1 MREKAARCARTC
13 LKPELGAGF
22 LAQSSTNFGQETDMT
37 GGLAAIRG
45 CAMVTIRRIAM
56 AAAACAVA
64 SLTALADDQKPPQAQ
79 PVYTPRLNNIMILT
93 QLGHFKLWY
102 AGAVQ
107 NWPLANYELEQI
119 RASISIA
126 KTLYPDSEKSNMD
139 TMRPAA
145 EDLDKAINAKDA
157 ASFTRAY
164 SKLTA
169 ACNACHEATG
179 FGFIKI
185 RVPRLSPIETS
196 PFSDESFNG
205 K

>member
-1 MREKAARCARTC
+1 
-13 LKPELGAGF
+13 
-22 LAQSSTNFGQETDMT
+22 
-37 GGLAAIRG
+37 
-45 CAMVTIRRIAM
+45 MVTVRRIAI

-64 SLTALADDQKPPQAQ
+64 SLSALADDQKPAPGQQ
-79 PVYTPRLNNIMILT
+79 VYTPRLNDIMVIT

-119 RASISIA
+119 RASIRLA
-126 KTLYPDSEKSNMD
+126 KTLFPDSDKSNMD

-145 EDLDKAINAKDA
+145 EDLDKAIKASDA
-157 ASFTRAY
+157 AGFTRAY

>member
-1 MREKAARCARTC
+1 
-13 LKPELGAGF
+13 
-22 LAQSSTNFGQETDMT
+22 
-37 GGLAAIRG
+37 
-45 CAMVTIRRIAM
+45 MVTLGRIAI

-64 SLTALADDQKPPQAQ
+64 SLPGLADDQKPTSAQ
-79 PVYTPRLNNIMILT
+79 PVYTPRLNNIMMLT

-119 RASISIA
+119 RASIRLS
-126 KTLYPDSEKSNMD
+126 KTLFPDSDKSNMD
-139 TMRPAA
+139 TMKPAA

-157 ASFTRAY
+157 ANFGRAFG
-164 SKLTA
+164 KLTA

-185 RVPRLSPIETS
+185 REPRLSPIETS
-196 PFSDESFNG
+196 PFSDESFSG

>member
-1 MREKAARCARTC
+1 
-13 LKPELGAGF
+13 LGQVFVGIR
-22 LAQSSTNFGQETDMT
+22 SHRPTFGQETDLA
-37 GGLAAIRG
+37 GELAAIRG
-45 CAMVTIRRIAM
+45 CAMVLLRHIAI
-56 AAAACAVA
+56 AAAACAAA
-64 SLTALADDQKPPQAQ
+64 SLPVLADDQKPPPAQ

-126 KTLYPDSEKSNMD
+126 KTLYPDSDKSNMD

-145 EDLDKAINAKDA
+145 EDLDKAIRAKDA
-157 ASFTRAY
+157 ASFTSAY

-169 ACNACHEATG
+169 ACNNCHEATG

-196 PFSDESFNG
+196 PFSDESFSG

>member
-1 MREKAARCARTC
+1 MVL
-13 LKPELGAGF
+13 LKHI
-22 LAQSSTNFGQETDMT
+22 
-37 GGLAAIRG
+37 AI
-45 CAMVTIRRIAM
+45 T
-56 AAAACAVA
+56 AAACAIT
-64 SLTALADDQKPPQAQ
+64 SLAALADDQKPAGQ
-79 PVYTPRLNNIMILT
+79 PAYTPRLNDIMVIT

-119 RASISIA
+119 RASIRLA
-126 KTLYPDSEKSNMD
+126 KTLFPDSDKSNMD
-139 TMRPAA
+139 TMKPAA
-145 EDLDKAINAKDA
+145 EDLDRAIKAKDA
-157 ASFTRAY
+157 ASFTSAY

-196 PFSDESFNG
+196 PFSDESFQS

>member
-1 MREKAARCARTC
+1 
-13 LKPELGAGF
+13 
-22 LAQSSTNFGQETDMT
+22 
-37 GGLAAIRG
+37 
-45 CAMVTIRRIAM
+45 MVTLRHIAIV
-56 AAAACAVA
+56 AAACAA
-64 SLTALADDQKPPQAQ
+64 TSLPVLAEDQKLPPAQ
-79 PVYTPRLNNIMILT
+79 QIYTPRLNSIMMLT

-119 RASISIA
+119 RASIRLA
-126 KTLYPDSEKSNMD
+126 KTLYPDSDKSNMD
-139 TMRPAA
+139 TMMPAA
-145 EDLDKAINAKDA
+145 EDLDKAIKVKDS
-157 ASFTRAY
+157 ASFMSAY
-164 SKLTA
+164 GKLTA

-196 PFSDESFNG
+196 PFSDESFTG

>member
-1 MREKAARCARTC
+1 
-13 LKPELGAGF
+13 
-22 LAQSSTNFGQETDMT
+22 
-37 GGLAAIRG
+37 
-45 CAMVTIRRIAM
+45 MVTLGHVGVIAS
-56 AAAACAVA
+56 ACAA
-64 SLTALADDQKPPQAQ
+64 SLTALADGQKPPVQ
-79 PVYTPRLNNIMILT
+79 PAYTPRLNNIMVIT

-119 RASISIA
+119 RASIRLA
-126 KTLYPDSEKSNMD
+126 KTLFPDNDKSNMD

-145 EDLDKAINAKDA
+145 EDLEKAIRAKDA
-157 ASFTRAY
+157 AGFTNAY
-164 SKLTA
+164 GKLTA

-196 PFSDESFNG
+196 PFSDESFSG

>member
-1 MREKAARCARTC
+1 
-13 LKPELGAGF
+13 
-22 LAQSSTNFGQETDMT
+22 
-37 GGLAAIRG
+37 
-45 CAMVTIRRIAM
+45 MVLLRRIAI
-56 AAAACAVA
+56 AAAACAAA
-64 SLTALADDQKPPQAQ
+64 SLAALADDQKPAEQ
-79 PVYTPRLNNIMILT
+79 PAYAPRLNDIMILT

-119 RASISIA
+119 RASVRLA
-126 KTLYPDSEKSNMD
+126 KTLFPDSDKSNMD

-145 EDLDKAINAKDA
+145 EDLDKAIKAKDA
-157 ASFTRAY
+157 AGFTRAY
-164 SKLTA
+164 SKLTV

-179 FGFIKI
+179 FDFIKI

-196 PFSDESFNG
+196 PFSDEAFPP